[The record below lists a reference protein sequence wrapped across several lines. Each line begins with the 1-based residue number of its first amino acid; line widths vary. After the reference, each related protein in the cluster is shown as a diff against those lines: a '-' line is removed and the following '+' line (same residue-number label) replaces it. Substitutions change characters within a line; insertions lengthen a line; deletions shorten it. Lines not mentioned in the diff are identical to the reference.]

1 VVQHRGRR
9 GLRRVTQQ
17 AAPWIES
24 HRG

>member
-1 VVQHRGRR
+1 VQHRGRR